1 MSARDKI
8 ISLSELPQWRAQQ
21 RSTGRKVVVTNGCFE
36 LLHAGHVTY
45 LEAAASHGDLLLVGV
60 NDDLGVRE
68 LKGPTRPLNHE
79 ADRALVL
86 AALASVGAVAIF
98 RGSTATEFLRV
109 AQPDVY
115 VKGGDYRVETL
126 NQEERAV
133 VEGCGGKFVFIP
145 FLEGRS
151 TTGLVKTI
159 QRTIKLSGVVPGPKE
174 SVFSFKPRAKAGKK
188 KTTTRRKDRKGH

>member
-8 ISLSELPQWRAQQ
+8 ISLSELAQWRTKQ
-21 RSTGRKVVVTNGCFE
+21 RAAGRKVVVTNGCFD

-45 LEAAASHGDLLLVGV
+45 LEAAAAHGDQLLVGV
-60 NDDLGVRE
+60 NDDAGVRE
-68 LKGPTRPLNHE
+68 LKGPSRPLNHD

-86 AALASVGAVAIF
+86 AGLASVGAVSVF
-98 RGSTATEFLRV
+98 HGSTATEFLRV

-133 VEGCGGKFVFIP
+133 VEAAGGKFVFIP

-151 TTGLVKTI
+151 TSNLVTKM
-159 QRTIKLSGVVPGPKE
+159 
-174 SVFSFKPRAKAGKK
+174 KA
-188 KTTTRRKDRKGH
+188 